1 VIPLPALGRYISAVA
16 LLALTGGTASAQQVR
31 ALFERASQSVV
42 VVRTVEK
49 TLAPVP
55 SMGLVSAR
63 GLGSGTIIS
72 SDRSV
77 LTAAHV
83 VQTADR
89 VGVELQDGRLFMAR
103 VVASSP
109 RGDVALLQM
118 ESPPRDLVPARIGD
132 SDSLRTG
139 DEVMVIGAPY
149 GLGYTLS
156 VGHVSGRLTPR
167 QTVSGVPL
175 EFIQTD
181 AHISQG
187 NSGGPMFNLRGEVV
201 GIVSWMLTQSGGY
214 EGLGF
219 AVSANVAKR
228 LLASRGSFWTGV
240 EGVLLTGELARVLN
254 VPQPAG
260 LLIQRVAAG
269 SPGAALGLEAGTLP
283 VRVEEQVLLLGGD
296 IVLEIAGIQV
306 SDSAGTEDRIDQHLR
321 AQPAGSPI
329 TVRVL
334 RDGRTVTL
342 TAPKQP
348 SAEAPNA
355 FGECIGLK
363 WCPSIEPSQA
373 HEEADSGSG
382 PER

>member
-1 VIPLPALGRYISAVA
+1 VIPLPGLGRYLAA
-16 LLALTGGTASAQQVR
+16 LALVSLTAGSASAQQVR
-31 ALFERASQSVV
+31 ALFERASKSVV
-42 VVRTVEK
+42 VVRTIEK
-49 TLAPVP
+49 TLAPATAL
-55 SMGLVSAR
+55 GLVSAP

-72 SDRSV
+72 SDGSV

-89 VGVELQDGRLFMAR
+89 VGVELQDGRRFPAR

-109 RGDVALLQM
+109 RGDVALLKM
-118 ESPPRDLVPARIGD
+118 ESPPLDLVPAQLGN
-132 SDSLRTG
+132 SDSLMTG

-149 GLGYTLS
+149 GLGYSLS
-156 VGHVSGRLTPR
+156 VGHVSGRVLPKLS
-167 QTVSGVPL
+167 VSGVPL

-201 GIVSWMLTQSGGY
+201 GVVSWILTQSGGY

-228 LLASRGSFWTGV
+228 VLSSTGSFWTGV
-240 EGVLLTGELARVLN
+240 EGVLLTGDMARVLN

-269 SPGAALGLEAGTLP
+269 SPGASLGLRAGTVP
-283 VRVEEQVLLLGGD
+283 VRVEDQVLLLGGD
-296 IVLEIAGIQV
+296 IVLEIDGIRIA
-306 SDSAGTEDRIDQHLR
+306 DSADTEDRIDQSLR
-321 AQPAGSPI
+321 ALPPGKPI
-329 TVRVL
+329 TLRVL
-334 RDGRTVTL
+334 RGGERVTL

-348 SAEAPNA
+348 
-355 FGECIGLK
+355 
-363 WCPSIEPSQA
+363 
-373 HEEADSGSG
+373 
-382 PER
+382 